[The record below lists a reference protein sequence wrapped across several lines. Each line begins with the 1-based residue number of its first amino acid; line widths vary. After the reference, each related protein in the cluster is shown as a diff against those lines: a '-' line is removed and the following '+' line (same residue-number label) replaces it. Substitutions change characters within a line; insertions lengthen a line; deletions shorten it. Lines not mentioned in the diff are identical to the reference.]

1 MALPTLSDLPLAEV
15 LRPVALRWQRQAEA
29 KGLRLRT
36 VTSSLV
42 VHSHRALLSA
52 LVGNLVGNAVKYTPH
67 GSVLLGVR
75 RRAQHAVIT
84 VADTG
89 IGMDPTQAER
99 MFGAFQQAD
108 PRNDGLGLG
117 LWIVQRTAETLGAPV
132 QVRSLP
138 GRGSCLTVAV
148 PLAGTHDAD
157 AGVS

>member
-1 MALPTLSDLPLAEV
+1 MA
-15 LRPVALRWQRQAEA
+15 
-29 KGLRLRT
+29 
-36 VTSSLV
+36 SSLV

-89 IGMDPTQAER
+89 IGMDPAQAER

-138 GRGSCLTVAV
+138 GRGSCLTVSV
-148 PLAGTHDAD
+148 PLAGT
-157 AGVS
+157 